1 MVKFKMKNRPK
12 KPTKPREVNYKV
24 GNYVT
29 VEYLLECIEKFK
41 AENPDPTDREMMVEA
56 EHCDYTKSTMFL
68 TAPAPSWTAYE
79 ASLQT
84 YKIELK
90 AYKAWQA
97 QNKKAIEKTKVV
109 KKKQIAKRKL
119 LRRMERLTKEL
130 EETKYKLAKP

>member
-1 MVKFKMKNRPK
+1 MAKFKKRNRPK
-12 KPTKPREVNYKV
+12 KPTEPQHVSYKV

-29 VEYLLECIEKFK
+29 VGYLLECIEKFK

-56 EHCDYTKSTMFL
+56 EHCDYTGSTMFL

-90 AYKAWQA
+90 AYKAWQVEEDA
-97 QNKKAIEKTKVV
+97 KFKAKKA
-109 KKKQIAKRKL
+109 AK
-119 LRRMERLTKEL
+119 
-130 EETKYKLAKP
+130 